1 MASGRKGPR
10 ALAESVSKVT
20 QPIFARKGFADGA
33 IVADWSAIVG
43 DRLAGH
49 SAPEKVDFPRGDRT
63 DGTLTLRV
71 DASGLAT
78 ELQHLAPQLIER
90 INGFF
95 GYAAIS
101 RLRFVHGPLPERPA
115 ASRRQRSAPS
125 QVTIDAAAESVA
137 AVEDDSLR
145 EALDRLGRS
154 VLADADDDTSRD
166 REP

>member
-10 ALAESVSKVT
+10 TLAESVSKVT
-20 QPIFARKGFADGA
+20 RPIFARRGFADGA

-101 RLRFVHGPLPERPA
+101 RLRFVHGPLPDRPA
-115 ASRRQRSAPS
+115 PSRRDRPPPSPSA
-125 QVTIDAAAESVA
+125 IHAAADSVA
-137 AVEDDSLR
+137 DVEDDSLR

-154 VLADADDDTSRD
+154 VLADSDDETSRD

>member
-1 MASGRKGPR
+1 MGSTRKGPR
-10 ALAESVSKVT
+10 ALADSVSKVT
-20 QPIFARKGFADGA
+20 RPIFARRGFADGA
-33 IVADWSAIVG
+33 MIADWSAIVG

-90 INGFF
+90 INAFF

-115 ASRRQRSAPS
+115 LPEHRRPPPS
-125 QVTIDAAAESVA
+125 QAAIDAAAASVA
-137 AVEDDSLR
+137 AVEDESLR
-145 EALDRLGRS
+145 DALDRLGRS
-154 VLADADDDTSRD
+154 VLADADDASSRD